1 MTDLFTAEKITFVVF
16 AVPLVATAI
25 GVVVAR
31 SPMYAAMSLVAAF
44 FFLAGIY
51 VLLSAHLIAVLQILV
66 YAGAVMVLFL
76 FVIMLLNL
84 GDEHPE
90 LEQMKQI
97 QWLGFVLGGG
107 GLMALLAWI
116 SREVAGAEMAT
127 VGPDFG
133 TVKAVGRALFTQY
146 LLPFEATSLLLTV
159 AIVGAVVVAKEKI

>member
-1 MTDLFTAEKITFVVF
+1 MNVTAEQVIFF
-16 AVPLVATAI
+16 AFAIPLVAAAM
-25 GVVVAR
+25 GVVAAR

-44 FFLAGIY
+44 FCLAGVY
-51 VLLSAHLIAVLQILV
+51 VLLTAHLIAFLQVLV

-76 FVIMLLNL
+76 FVIMLLSL
-84 GDEHPE
+84 GDQHHEVE
-90 LEQMKQI
+90 RLKNL

-116 SREVAGAEMAT
+116 SREVAGAEMAA

-133 TVKAVGRALFTQY
+133 TIKAVGRALFTTY

>member
-1 MTDLFTAEKITFVVF
+1 MTDLFTAEKIAFFVF
-16 AVPLVATAI
+16 AVPLVASAI

-44 FFLAGIY
+44 FFMAGVY

-76 FVIMLLNL
+76 FVIMLLSL
-84 GDEHPE
+84 GDERPE
-90 LEQMKQI
+90 LERLKQM

-116 SREVAGAEMAT
+116 SREVAGAQMAT

-133 TVKAVGRALFTQY
+133 TVKAVGRVLFTQY

-159 AIVGAVVVAKEKI
+159 AIVGAVVVAKERI

>member
-1 MTDLFTAEKITFVVF
+1 MNVTGEQVAFFVF
-16 AVPLVATAI
+16 AIPLVAAAI

-44 FFLAGIY
+44 FFMAGIY

-76 FVIMLLNL
+76 FVIMLLSL
-84 GDEHPE
+84 GDERPE
-90 LEQMKQI
+90 LERMKQI

-116 SREVAGAEMAT
+116 SREVAGSQMAT

-133 TVKAVGRALFTQY
+133 TIKAVGRILFTQY